1 MLMRP
6 RSSSPLSEH
15 GFTLIELLV
24 SMLCAIVVIGGLLA
38 ILEFSLRQETHI
50 SDRVQAD
57 RIGRTALTHITE
69 ELRSACVGF
78 HTSPIQAPSTTPESP
93 LSSSGPLNLW
103 FVTGYGNASSGAAA
117 LTAVTLHDINWS
129 STGTSD
135 SGLSLGTLRD
145 YSFTGSGAAPNWT
158 FPALKTTNAATTVLA
173 KNVIPPTV
181 GGVSTIFSYARY
193 DNNYKNATDGE
204 LVEIAPA
211 ELPLTTALAEEVA
224 KVSIGYTQ
232 AAESGQTGTSKGGG
246 RTTNL
251 AGSVVLRFGPSETG
265 KEVENE
271 PCA

>member
-1 MLMRP
+1 MSPRP
-6 RSSSPLSEH
+6 NSPIAEH

-57 RIGRTALTHITE
+57 RIGRTALTHIVDQ
-69 ELRSACVGF
+69 LRSSCTGF
-78 HTSPIQAPSTTPESP
+78 HTSAIQAPPTTPESP

-103 FVTGYGNASSGAAA
+103 FVTGYGNASSGEAA
-117 LTAVTLHDINWS
+117 LSAVTLHDINWA

-145 YSFTGSGAAPNWT
+145 YSFTGSGTAPNWT
-158 FPALKTTNAATTVLA
+158 FPVLKTSNAATTVLA
-173 KNVIPPTV
+173 KNVIPPVV
-181 GGVSTIFSYARY
+181 GGVPTIFGYERY
-193 DNNYKNATDGE
+193 DNNSKNATDGE

-211 ELPLTTALAEEVA
+211 SLPLTTALAEEVA

-232 AAESGQTGTSKGGG
+232 AAESGQTGVSRGGA

-251 AGSVVLRFGPSETG
+251 AGSVVLRFDPTETG
-265 KEVENE
+265 AEVENE

>member
-1 MLMRP
+1 MSRLSTSP
-6 RSSSPLSEH
+6 RAEH

-24 SMLCAIVVIGGLLA
+24 AMLCAIVVIGGLLA

-57 RIGRTALTHITE
+57 RIGRTALTHILDQ
-69 ELRSACVGF
+69 LRSSCTGF
-78 HTSPIQAPSTTPESP
+78 QTSPIQAPPTTPESP
-93 LSSSGPLNLW
+93 LSSSGPLNMW
-103 FVTGYGNASSGAAA
+103 FVTGYGNATSGEA
-117 LTAVTLHDINWS
+117 TISAVTLHDINWT

-145 YSFTGSGAAPNWT
+145 YSFTGSGTPPNWT
-158 FPALKTTNAATTVLA
+158 FPALKTSSATTTVLA
-173 KNVIPPTV
+173 KNVIPPLV
-181 GGVSTIFSYARY
+181 AGVPTIFSYERY

-204 LVEIAPA
+204 LVAIAA
-211 ELPLTTALAEEVA
+211 SELPLTTARAEEVA
-224 KVSIGYTQ
+224 KVSISYTQ
-232 AAESGQTGTSKGGG
+232 AAESGQTGASRGGG

-251 AGSVVLRFGPSETG
+251 AGSVVLRFDPTETG

>member
-1 MLMRP
+1 MLASP
-6 RSSSPLSEH
+6 RTTALRAEH

-57 RIGRTALTHITE
+57 RIGRTALTHIVD
-69 ELRSACVGF
+69 ELRSSCTGF
-78 HTSPIQAPSTTPESP
+78 GTSAIQAPSSAPESP
-93 LSSSGPLNLW
+93 LSASGPLNLW
-103 FVTGYGNASSGAAA
+103 FVTGYGNSSSGEPS
-117 LTAVTLHDINWS
+117 LSAVALHDINWA

-145 YSFTGSGAAPNWT
+145 YSFTGSGTPPSWT
-158 FPALKTTNAATTVLA
+158 FPALKATNASTTVLA
-173 KNVIPPTV
+173 KNVIPPVV
-181 GGVSTIFSYARY
+181 GGVPTIFNYERY

-204 LVEIAPA
+204 LVEIAPGS
-211 ELPLTTALAEEVA
+211 LPLTTTLAEEVA

-232 AAESGQTGTSKGGG
+232 AAESGQTGPSRGGG

-251 AGSVVLRFGPSETG
+251 AGSVVLRFDPTETG

-271 PCA
+271 PCT